1 MKVLTSLALVE
12 EEQGIPIDKNNELFY
27 GKSGKGFGLRPFRNF
42 GEKKLTS
49 F

>member
-1 MKVLTSLALVE
+1 VALVE

-27 GKSGKGFGLRPFRNF
+27 EKSGKGFRMRPFRNF
-42 GEKKLTS
+42 GDKKLTS